1 MLVKDL
7 NKVIELL
14 QLKEDS
20 VYAANIGQGWSN
32 KAEVEKSFQSMKEFA
47 ECLTGKTIVVE
58 NHTVMYK

>member
-1 MLVKDL
+1 MLVEDL
-7 NKVIELL
+7 NRVIELL

-20 VYAANIGQGWSN
+20 VYAANIGKGWPN

-58 NHTVMYK
+58 DHTVMYK